1 MQSENRKKQLSEDE
15 KKLIKAA
22 KEKAHLLYEGRV
34 TPHRSCGI
42 ALAET
47 FNLNPSSYQSLRRG
61 GITGYGECGA
71 LVAGRL
77 ILGEIFGDPDP
88 LGGVTDKLRSAI
100 QDYHKIC
107 ESRLVRGNAPG
118 EDNICNTLTGQFEN
132 FISSERA
139 CFCTDLVS
147 MVAEACA
154 EVMVS
159 HGITLHIKPIPDC
172 LDSEKPQVNT

>member
-1 MQSENRKKQLSEDE
+1 MKSENSKYLLSKEEKQ
-15 KKLIKAA
+15 LIKAA
-22 KEKAHLLYEGRV
+22 KEKAFLLYEGKI

-47 FNLNPSSYQSLRRG
+47 FNLNPASYQSLRRG
-61 GITGYGECGA
+61 GITGHGECGA

-88 LGGVTDKLRSAI
+88 RGGVTDRLRSAI
-100 QDYHKIC
+100 QEYNRLCDR
-107 ESRLVRGNAPG
+107 RLVRGNAPG
-118 EDNICNTLTGQFEN
+118 DDNICNTLTGQFDN

-139 CFCTDLVS
+139 CFCTNLVS
-147 MVAEACA
+147 MVAEVCA

-159 HGITLHIKPIPDC
+159 HGITPHIKPITDC
-172 LDSEKPQVNT
+172 LDP